1 MIELK
6 ILSTPDCAPCEV
18 VERIAV
24 KLRGEFPELRVE
36 KINLIEHPEVAVSY
50 RVMMSPTVVING
62 KVVFTGSVSEAQ
74 LRAKLEEVSQ
84 S

>member
-36 KINLIEHPEVAVSY
+36 KIDLMEHPEIAVSY
-50 RVMMSPTVVING
+50 GVMMSPTLVING
-62 KVVFTGSVSEAQ
+62 KVVFTGAVSEDQ

-84 S
+84 L